1 MKISHIHIENF
12 QGARA
17 VDVAVSTP
25 VLLFTGPNGAG
36 KSSIADAIKLALSG
50 TASRVRLKGDYPL
63 MVSEGAKRGIVRLDT
78 DAGVVEATL
87 PKDKARNVNP
97 MIPFVVDAQHFA
109 RLDENAR
116 RAALM
121 SLVGVKADR
130 EAVAKRMISRGC
142 DAARVDSI
150 VPLLRGGFHAACAEA
165 ESKAKDARAQ
175 WTALTGEKYG
185 AIKADGWR
193 PELSP
198 FNEQDLVSAQAELQ
212 EAEAKLADC
221 NTRTGRADA
230 MRAERT
236 QRQQH
241 LAAQREKAGRLA
253 RIQAKLEADRLERA
267 ELLATV
273 ERMRH
278 AAGVA
283 PRVGLVHDLA
293 QATHDLLVEFG
304 SAGYGG
310 ETEVLQDARAV
321 LHTYEKQHGALQD
334 AGQSDPDAAAKL
346 PDYEKALELMER
358 SVTNGERDLADAEAA
373 QREVQEAESLVD
385 AEIIPEA
392 EELRTELRGLMAQRN
407 GAADKVTRL
416 VGLQSKHR
424 SADETAQR
432 AADFYAAAEAWG
444 QVAAAL
450 APDGIPGEILAAA
463 LAPVNARMR
472 GTAEIAQWGVPII
485 GADMAVSLN
494 GRPYDLLSESEQWR
508 VDALIAEAFS
518 HLSGLRIVMLDR
530 FDHLDSTGRGDLI
543 ALFEELAESGEVDT
557 AILFGTMKAAPRDLA
572 PCMQALWIEGG
583 TVQAGALKVAA

>member
-87 PKDKARNVNP
+87 PKDKARNINP

-150 VPLLRGGFHAACAEA
+150 VPLLRGGFRAACAEA

-185 AIKADGWR
+185 AIKAEGWR
-193 PELSP
+193 PELP
-198 FNEQDLVSAQAELQ
+198 AFNPDDLEVAEDDLHDI
-212 EAEAKLADC
+212 EGKLAEC
-221 NTRTGRADA
+221 NTRIGRADA

-236 QRQQH
+236 QREQH

-293 QATHDLLVEFG
+293 WAVSYLMQTSDFDLADPAVPDDMRVQAALNAYVE
-304 SAGYGG
+304 
-310 ETEVLQDARAV
+310 
-321 LHTYEKQHGALQD
+321 QHGPIEE
-334 AGQSDPDAAAKL
+334 AGQSDPVAAAKL

-358 SVTNGERDLADAEAA
+358 SVTNGERDLAEAEAA

-407 GAADKVTRL
+407 TAADKVTRL

-424 SADETAQR
+424 SADETAKR

-472 GTAEIAQWGVPII
+472 GTAEVAQWGVPII